1 MMNFIKNICEI
12 FTITNNAT
20 IKTKL
25 KYIMKYL
32 P

>member
-12 FTITNNAT
+12 FTISNNTN
-20 IKTKL
+20 IKSKL